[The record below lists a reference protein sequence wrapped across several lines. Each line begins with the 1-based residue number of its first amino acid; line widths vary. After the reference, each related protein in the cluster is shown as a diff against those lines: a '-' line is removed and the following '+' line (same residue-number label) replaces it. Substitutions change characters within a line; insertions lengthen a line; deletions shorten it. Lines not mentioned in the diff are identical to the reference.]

1 MGAMRPI
8 VTGLLLLCAA
18 WPAAAQAPAPAA
30 PAAAP
35 AKKKS
40 FLDKPTLEGYVRHLF
55 VWPAQISVQVA
66 DPKPSGV
73 PGMSEV
79 VVTGSMGQA
88 TQSVSFYVSSNGEKI
103 IQGQSFDV
111 NANPFKSTLDKLNT
125 QFTPGYGADKAPV
138 TVVIFS
144 DFQCP
149 YCKEEAKMI
158 RSNLTQ
164 TFSKEVK
171 VYFKDFPLEQ
181 IHNWAKTAS
190 IAGRCVYR
198 ADMAKF
204 WDYHDWVFENQ
215 EQLNPD
221 NFRPKFEAFLNGKGV
236 EALSVLQC
244 YDKKGTEADVNK
256 SFAEGRALDVN
267 STPTLFVNG
276 RRLAGNVSWPQL
288 KQIIEFEV
296 EYQKT
301 AKNAGEDCGC
311 DLTLPSV
318 LPAAR

>member
-1 MGAMRPI
+1 MRLL
-8 VTGLLLLCAA
+8 VSGLLLLCAA
-18 WPAAAQAPAPAA
+18 WPAAAQ

-35 AKKKS
+35 AQAAKKKS
-40 FLDKPTLEGYVRHLF
+40 FLDKPTLEAYVRHLF
-55 VWPAQISVQVA
+55 VWPAQITVQVGDA
-66 DPKPSGV
+66 KPSGI
-73 PGMSEV
+73 PGMSEIA
-79 VVTGSMGQA
+79 VTGSMGGASQA
-88 TQSVSFYVSSNGEKI
+88 VSFFVSGNGEKI
-103 IQGQSFDV
+103 IQGTSFDV
-111 NANPFKSTLDKLNT
+111 NANPFKSTLDKLKT
-125 QFTPGYGADKAPV
+125 DFTPGYGAEKAPV
-138 TVVIFS
+138 VVVIFS
-144 DFQCP
+144 DYQCP

-181 IHNWAKTAS
+181 IHNWAKTAA

-198 ADMAKF
+198 SEMAKF
-204 WDYHDWVFENQ
+204 WDYHDWVFDNQ
-215 EQLNPD
+215 DQLNPE
-221 NFRPKFEAFLNGKGV
+221 NFRPKFEVFLNSKGI

-244 YDKKGTEADVNK
+244 FDKKATEADVNK
-256 SFAEGRALDVN
+256 TFAEGRALDVN

-276 RRLAGNVSWPQL
+276 RRLGGNVSWPQL
-288 KQIIEFEV
+288 KQIVEFEV

-318 LPAAR
+318 LPAAK